1 MHISHL
7 CGIVAVLLYYEGT
20 ICCWIVERF
29 LDREFAVQK
38 NTSHATLNN
47 FTLYDTN
54 TKIGIKHMKT
64 SVHCRILT
72 LQVQI

>member
-1 MHISHL
+1 MEHVFFLHISHL

-38 NTSHATLNN
+38 NTSHATLNK
-47 FTLYDTN
+47 FH
-54 TKIGIKHMKT
+54 I
-64 SVHCRILT
+64 
-72 LQVQI
+72 